1 MAGLSECPICGT
13 PFVADGTGRLERE
26 RLAAAGYGA
35 SGRSRYRD
43 EPVCARC
50 AQRETLAMF
59 EFRDQVLGEGEAG
72 V

>member
-1 MAGLSECPICGT
+1 M
-13 PFVADGTGRLERE
+13 
-26 RLAAAGYGA
+26 AAGHGL

-59 EFRDQVLGEGEAG
+59 EFRDQVLGEEEAG